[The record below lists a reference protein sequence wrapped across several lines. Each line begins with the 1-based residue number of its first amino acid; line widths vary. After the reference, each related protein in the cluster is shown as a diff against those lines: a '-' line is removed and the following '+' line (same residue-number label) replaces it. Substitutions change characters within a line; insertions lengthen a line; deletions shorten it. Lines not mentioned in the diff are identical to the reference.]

1 MENNHEHLKELRS
14 RVKRLVEGYQQST
27 RELERLH
34 LAHQQLQV
42 ENLRKEEQLKMIRE
56 ELKTAKLAQALNGN
70 TDQDPR
76 QMKLQINNYLREID
90 RCLALLN
97 RD

>member
-1 MENNHEHLKELRS
+1 METNHEQLKELRS

-27 RELERLH
+27 RELEKLH

>member
-1 MENNHEHLKELRS
+1 MEHNHEPLKELRLK
-14 RVKRLVEGYQQST
+14 VKRLVEGYQHSA

-34 LAHQQLQV
+34 LVHQQLQV
-42 ENLRKEEQLKMIRE
+42 ENLRKEEQLKMLRE
-56 ELKTAKLAQALNGN
+56 ELKTAKLAQALTGN

>member
-1 MENNHEHLKELRS
+1 MENNHEQLKELRI

>member
-1 MENNHEHLKELRS
+1 MENNHEQLKELRS